1 MSAFQSFR
9 QWTATSTLAHVAFG
23 FLAMGAWAMFANRD
37 HAMPSML
44 LAGFL
49 QGAISGLIT
58 LGLKKF
64 IEWLNA
70 RMRGAAALVVPP
82 AITASSILV
91 ILVTAHALAGTPAL
105 WATIAAPWTVSTSY
119 AILYNLRLA
128 KERRV

>member
-9 QWTATSTLAHVAFG
+9 QWCATSTLAHVAFG

-37 HAMPSML
+37 HAMAAML

-70 RMRGAAALVVPP
+70 RMRGAATLIVPP

-128 KERRV
+128 KKRRV